1 MNIQKIMNVN
11 FAGKVNKVEN
21 NNTFV
26 QRPILPPAKPDTFE
40 RTTKAEVKP
49 QVKDKVLDK
58 LANMYDKMTPMRLD
72 RKSTTIMA
80 EDNLDSEKVIAM
92 AKEMTQRPTDKVQ
105 LRRCAYDK
113 ANNYTMKA
121 IHGDKGSNLKL
132 LDKNLNVL
140 AQEST
145 KLEWKGKN
153 PVSKTV
159 LTTDF
164 RTNTLNE
171 TKFGFDKDGYPYM
184 ESAVKIRRDKQNRLI
199 RKETYEKSDV
209 PGMFN
214 VKYEFPNGKTRQ
226 LSKATVDKK
235 TGHTLIEK
243 DMRSTDMTRTQ
254 YRYEDDPMG
263 NRIVDYKITSPDGK
277 VLMKQSQSFE
287 VLDENTFRSS
297 RNDKSYLIQY
307 DKKEN
312 TITVVDEQKMD
323 GFQIPISG
331 YVVPKN
337 PKDRKDPAKVSASE
351 QKIVNMLKK
360 IPGDELLNL
369 ANTTVQI
376 EDIKDRL
383 ESYQMPTFYEV
394 GDKPAQYRT
403 DKDGNT
409 VVDNVYSFSILNV
422 SDDPFVFLHEL
433 GHATDMTGKPAEL
446 IVNNKG
452 EAIDCKLL
460 DTLHE
465 DETFKKTYAEERKNF
480 LKEFPTNERDHIAYF
495 IEEEAV
501 EGQPER
507 GREETIAETNALMNT
522 YQSVDILGI
531 RTQYLQQH
539 FPRTIAYLSEK
550 LAPTKEQA

>member
-1 MNIQKIMNVN
+1 MIQKVMNVN
-11 FAGKVNKVEN
+11 FAGKVEDNKGVERKP
-21 NNTFV
+21 F
-26 QRPILPPAKPDTFE
+26 LPPAKPDTFE
-40 RTTKAEVKP
+40 RTTKADVRP
-49 QVKDKVLDK
+49 QVKDKVIDKLSGMYNKLTPMKLDK
-58 LANMYDKMTPMRLD
+58 R
-72 RKSTTIMA
+72 STTIMA
-80 EDNLDSEKVIAM
+80 EDNLNSEKVIAM
-92 AKEMTQRPTDKVQ
+92 AKDMTQSITDKVQ

-132 LDKNLNVL
+132 LDKDLNVL

-145 KLEWKGKN
+145 KLEWKGRK

-159 LTTDF
+159 MTEDF
-164 RTNTLNE
+164 RTNTFNE
-171 TKFGFDKDGYPYM
+171 TKFGFDKEGYPVM
-184 ESAVKIRRDKQNRLI
+184 TSAIKIKRDKQNRLV

-209 PGMFN
+209 DGTFN
-214 VKYEFPNGKTRQ
+214 VKYEFPNGKVRQ

-263 NRIVDYKITSPDGK
+263 NRIIDYKITAPDGK
-277 VLMKQSQSFE
+277 VLMNQSQSFE

-297 RNDKSYLIQY
+297 RNDKSFLIQY
-307 DKKEN
+307 DKKEK
-312 TITVVDEQKMD
+312 TITVVDEQQKD
-323 GFQIPISG
+323 GFQVPIKNF
-331 YVVPKN
+331 VVPK
-337 PKDRKDPAKVSASE
+337 KAGDRKNPAKVEASE

-360 IPGDELLNL
+360 IPGDELMNL

-376 EDIKDRL
+376 EDIENKL
-383 ESYQMPTFYEV
+383 GSYQLTTFYQV
-394 GDKPAQYRT
+394 GEPKGAPVP
-403 DKDGNT
+403 DKDGNIKL
-409 VVDNVYSFSILNV
+409 DNVYAFSILNV

-446 IVNNKG
+446 TLNKKG
-452 EAIDCKLL
+452 EAVDAKIFNE
-460 DTLHE
+460 LHE

-480 LKEFPTNERDHIAYF
+480 LKEFPTNEREHVAYF

-501 EGQPER
+501 QGQPER
-507 GREETIAETNALMNT
+507 GREETIAETNAMLNT
-522 YQSVDILGI
+522 YQSVDVIGI

-550 LAPTKEQA
+550 LTQTK

>member
-1 MNIQKIMNVN
+1 MNLSHSDYLYMV
-11 FAGKVNKVEN
+11 
-21 NNTFV
+21 
-26 QRPILPPAKPDTFE
+26 D
-40 RTTKAEVKP
+40 
-49 QVKDKVLDK
+49 
-58 LANMYDKMTPMRLD
+58 
-72 RKSTTIMA
+72 
-80 EDNLDSEKVIAM
+80 
-92 AKEMTQRPTDKVQ
+92 MTQRMTDKIQ

-121 IHGDKGSNLKL
+121 VHGNKGSNLKL
-132 LDKNLNVL
+132 LDKDLNVL

-145 KLEWKGKN
+145 KLEWKGRK
-153 PVSKTV
+153 PVAKTV
-159 LTTDF
+159 MTEDF
-164 RTNTLNE
+164 RTNTFNE

-184 ESAVKIRRDKQNRLI
+184 DSAIKIKRDKQNRLI

-243 DMRSTDMTRTQ
+243 DLRSTDMTRTQ
-254 YRYEDDPMG
+254 FRYEDDPMG
-263 NRIVDYKITSPDGK
+263 NRIVDYKITAPDGK
-277 VLMKQSQSFE
+277 VLMNQSQSFE
-287 VLDENTFRSS
+287 VLNENTFRSS

-312 TITVVDEQKMD
+312 TITVVDEQKQD
-323 GFQIPISG
+323 GFQIPIKG
-331 YVVPKN
+331 FVVPKN
-337 PKDRKDPAKVSASE
+337 PKDRKNPAKVDASE

-376 EDIKDRL
+376 EDIEDKL
-383 ESYQMPTFYEV
+383 GSYQMPTFYEV
-394 GDKPAQYRT
+394 GDKPAT
-403 DKDGNT
+403 PKVDKNGNT
-409 VVDNVYSFSILNV
+409 VMDNVYSFSILNV

-446 IVNNKG
+446 VLNNQG
-452 EAIDCKLL
+452 QAIDAKLL

-507 GREETIAETNALMNT
+507 GREETIAETNALLNT
-522 YQSVDILGI
+522 YQSVDVIGI

-539 FPRTIAYLSEK
+539 FPKTIAYLSEK
-550 LAPTKEQA
+550 LTQTKDKA

>member
-1 MNIQKIMNVN
+1 MAIQKILGIN
-11 FAGKVNKVEN
+11 FTGKVEDSK
-21 NNTFV
+21 NTARKPF
-26 QRPILPPAKPDTFE
+26 LPPAKPDTFE

-49 QVKDKVLDK
+49 EVKDKVIDK
-58 LANMYDKMTPMRLD
+58 IANMYNKMTPMKLD
-72 RKSTTIMA
+72 KQSTTIMV

-92 AKEMTQRPTDKVQ
+92 AKDMTQRMTDKIQ

-121 IHGDKGSNLKL
+121 VHGNKGSNLKL
-132 LDKNLNVL
+132 LDKDLNVL

-145 KLEWKGKN
+145 KLEWKGRK

-159 LTTDF
+159 MTNDF
-164 RTNTLNE
+164 RTNTFNE
-171 TKFGFDKDGYPYM
+171 TKFAFDKDGYPYM
-184 ESAVKIRRDKQNRLI
+184 ESALKIKRDKNNRLC
-199 RKETYEKSDV
+199 RKEYYEKSDV

-226 LSKATVDKK
+226 ISKATVDKK
-235 TGHTLIEK
+235 TGYTLVEK

-254 YRYEDDPMG
+254 FRYEDDPMG
-263 NRIVDYKITSPDGK
+263 NRIIDYKITAPDGK
-277 VLMKQSQSFE
+277 VLMNQSQSFE
-287 VLDENTFRSS
+287 VLNENTFRSS

-312 TITVVDEQKMD
+312 TITVVDEQKQD
-323 GFQIPISG
+323 GFQIPIKG
-331 YVVPKN
+331 FVVPKN
-337 PKDRKDPAKVSASE
+337 PKDRKNPAKVDASE

-376 EDIKDRL
+376 EDIEDKL
-383 ESYQMPTFYEV
+383 GSYQMPTFYQV
-394 GDKPAQYRT
+394 GDNQSTPKVN
-403 DKDGNT
+403 KDGNI
-409 VVDNVYSFSILNV
+409 VMDNIYSFSILNV

-446 IVNNKG
+446 VLNNQG
-452 EAIDCKLL
+452 QAIDAKLL

-507 GREETIAETNALMNT
+507 GREETIAETNALLNT
-522 YQSVDILGI
+522 YQSVDVIGI

-539 FPRTIAYLSEK
+539 FPKTIAYLSEK
-550 LAPTKEQA
+550 LTQTKDKA